1 MNEEEQRQEALD
13 ELFSPDAPTEREKA
27 RLEKKREK
35 ARLKAEKKK
44 AKGLNKKKK
53 ISDIFIEKKIPKEKR
68 NNYPLLVDDND
79 NILWIPNI
87 KKSKFNSSK
96 NEMYDI
102 IIKYCEKEENDEK

>member
-1 MNEEEQRQEALD
+1 MPLYIRNRKNGDYIIL
-13 ELFSPDAPTEREKA
+13 
-27 RLEKKREK
+27 
-35 ARLKAEKKK
+35 
-44 AKGLNKKKK
+44 KGLNKKKK